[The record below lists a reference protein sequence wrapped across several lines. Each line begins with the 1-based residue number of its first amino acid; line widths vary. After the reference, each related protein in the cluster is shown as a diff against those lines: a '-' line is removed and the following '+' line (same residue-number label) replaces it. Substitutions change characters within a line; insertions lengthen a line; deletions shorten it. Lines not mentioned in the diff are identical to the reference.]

1 MRFAT
6 LLVPTLASLALAA
19 PTYPTLNLNSALPG
33 NIEDISEYFNML
45 ATKVQALKYLSA
57 EPVCDL
63 TKAKMISPAEDLPP
77 PSAGLTLKHV
87 AIGRGTQNYTCNTS
101 NATAVPVA
109 TGAKATLFN
118 ASCVAAMYPD
128 LLEKLP
134 SVSMQ
139 FNLTDSDDQQRLGPS
154 SLAISGHHIFPTTGV
169 PFFQLA
175 TDGVEIGDAWCAKNS
190 SIAAPTMAAKGQQ
203 GEGAVPWLKLLTTAG
218 STGNLQEVYRITTV
232 GGSAPATCQGQPAAF
247 EVQYAAEYWFYQG
260 KAPVKSAAS

>member
-1 MRFAT
+1 MRFAS

-63 TKAKMISPAEDLPP
+63 TKAKMISRAAEELPP

-87 AIGRGTQNYTCNTS
+87 AIGRGTQNYTCDTS
-101 NATAVPVA
+101 NATAVPIA

-139 FNLTDSDDQQRLGPS
+139 FNLTDTEDQQRLGPS

-175 TDGVEIGDAWCAKNS
+175 TEGVEIGDAWCAKNS
-190 SIAAPTMAAKGQQ
+190 SMAAPTMAAKGQQ

-232 GGSAPATCQGQPAAF
+232 GGSAPATCQGLPAAF
-247 EVQYAAEYWFYQG
+247 EVQYAAE
-260 KAPVKSAAS
+260 